1 VQSGELSISSIVHSE
16 LTRAVQTA
24 TLIKQ
29 QLLSMLKL
37 LVVQEQL
44 LNEGTSPANMWKR
57 EVVSLYAACMMY
69 IILCFSDYQSACR
82 VYYA

>member
-29 QLLSMLKL
+29 QLHSMLKL
-37 LVVQEQL
+37 PVVQEQL

-57 EVVSLYAACMMY
+57 EVVSLYACMH
-69 IILCFSDYQSACR
+69 D
-82 VYYA
+82 VYNIML